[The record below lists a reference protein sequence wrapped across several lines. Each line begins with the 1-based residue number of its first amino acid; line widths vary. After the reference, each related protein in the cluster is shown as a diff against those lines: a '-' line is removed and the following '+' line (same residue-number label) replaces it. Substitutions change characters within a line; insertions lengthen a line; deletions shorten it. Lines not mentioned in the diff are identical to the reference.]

1 MIAPDPQRLAVVV
14 RRAVLTEFAPDSC
27 IASTLA
33 VIETARYFGVKARPQ
48 ATTVRVYSRVAW
60 DQREALA
67 EIAPADWPPG
77 AYSVGIDGGAH
88 KPGRWN
94 GHLIA
99 LTATVAI
106 DASLDQFSRPRRG
119 LVAEPSAFPLPA
131 GGWANG
137 DPIGFECTER
147 GTVVIYERHAD
158 ADWRRSPNWRASL
171 PAMRRVVGLAIR
183 ELRE

>member
-1 MIAPDPQRLAVVV
+1 MIAPDPQRLAVAV

-48 ATTVRVYSRVAW
+48 ATTIRVYSAIAW

-67 EIAPADWPPG
+67 DVPPADWPPG

-99 LTATVAI
+99 VTATVAI
-106 DASLDQFSRPRRG
+106 DASLDQFARPRRG
-119 LVAEPSAFPLPA
+119 LVVVPTAFPLPD
-131 GGWANG
+131 GGWVNG
-137 DPIGFECTER
+137 DPLGYECESLSA
-147 GTVVIYERHAD
+147 VVIYERLAD